1 MSTVADPW
9 TWLEDVEG
17 EQAMDWVRR
26 RSAHAEEELTEHAL
40 YDGLRSGIQDAL
52 EAPDRIPLVA
62 QAGEHLYGFWT
73 DADHPRGVWRRTTWA
88 SYRTE
93 EPHWE
98 VLVDVDALARE
109 EEVPWVW
116 QGAQLLRPGLDR
128 ALVHLSRGGADAG
141 TTRELDLTTGRWV
154 TGPEGFA
161 KPEAK
166 GRLAWRDR
174 DHVYLTTADDP
185 TGATRSGYPRTARL
199 WRRGTPVTEA
209 TVVHTVPE
217 EDLGLFVAHD
227 QRSGRTVLHRALA
240 FYQEQTLVLDD
251 GRLGGAP
258 TAGPDGTDD
267 LAPVTVRALDLPVST
282 QTSIHRDHVAVRL
295 RHPWSPS
302 PDGGEHPAGSLLVAS
317 LTDVLEDPATA
328 GWFAVF
334 TPDER
339 SALIDLTWTRGQLVT
354 TELVD
359 VRHTV
364 RVHRQAPGGTGWV
377 SRDLTEQLDVGLR
390 TVSVS
395 AVDDDEVDDLWLVT
409 TGYLDPMTLSVARLD
424 GGDRV
429 EVEALRAAPER
440 FDATGLQVV
449 QQWATSAD
457 GTRVPYWQVGPADL
471 PVDGSTPTVVHGYGG
486 FEQPLTPAYDPIV
499 GRSWLA
505 HGNVHVVAGIRGGGE
520 FGPRWHQAALQQER
534 HRAYEDF
541 VAVARDLVAR
551 GVTSVPHL
559 GCTGRSNGGL
569 LVGNMITGYP
579 EDFAAVV
586 CQVPL
591 LDMQR
596 YHQLLAGASWMAEY
610 GDPDDPEQWSWLQ
623 TFSPYHRFDP
633 DRPTPAV
640 YLATSTRDDRVHP
653 GHARKMAALLAQ
665 HDRDVTYWENTEGGH
680 GGASTPEQWATWHA
694 LAWAFLHARLGQ

>member
-1 MSTVADPW
+1 MSTEVDPYI
-9 TWLEDVEG
+9 WLEDVDG
-17 EQAMDWVRR
+17 ERAMDWVRE
-26 RSAHAEEELTEHAL
+26 RSTGAEVTLTGHPL
-40 YDGLRSGIQDAL
+40 YPGLHSGIQDAL
-52 EAPDRIPLVA
+52 EAPDRIPLVT
-62 QAGEHLYGFWT
+62 QAGGHLYGFWT
-73 DADHPRGVWRRTTWA
+73 DAEHPRGVWRRTTWE
-88 SYRTE
+88 SYRTQDPE
-93 EPHWE
+93 WE
-98 VLVDVDALARE
+98 VLVDVDALAQE
-109 EEVPWVW
+109 EDVPWVW
-116 QGAQLLRPGLDR
+116 QGAQLLRPELDR

-141 TTRELDLTTGRWV
+141 TTRELDLSTGGWV
-154 TGPEGFA
+154 TGPKGFA

-199 WRRGTPVTEA
+199 WRRGTPLTEA
-209 TVVHTVPE
+209 RVVHTIPE

-240 FYQEQTLVLDD
+240 FYREQTLVLD
-251 GRLGGAP
+251 GGADTSDP
-258 TAGPDGTDD
+258 G
-267 LAPVTVRALDLPVST
+267 TVRPLDLPVT
-282 QTSIHRDHVAVRL
+282 AQTSVHHDHVAVRL
-295 RHPWSPS
+295 RHAWSPA
-302 PDGGEHPAGSLLVAS
+302 PATDRPEYPAGSLLVAP
-317 LTDVLEDPATA
+317 LAAVLEDPATA
-328 GWFAVF
+328 GWTALF
-334 TPDER
+334 TPDDR
-339 SALIDLTWTRGQLVT
+339 SALVDLTWTKEQLVT

-364 RVHRQAPGGTGWV
+364 RVHEQDGGGWT
-377 SRDLTEQLDVGLR
+377 SRDLTDLLDVGLR

-395 AVDDDEVDDLWLVT
+395 AVDDDESDDLWLVT

-424 GGDRV
+424 DGDGV
-429 EVEALRAAPER
+429 EVETLRSAPER
-440 FDATGLQVV
+440 FDATGLEVI

-457 GTRVPYWQVGPADL
+457 GTRVPYWQVGPTDL
-471 PVDGSTPTVVHGYGG
+471 PMEGSTPTVVHGYGG
-486 FEQPLTPAYDPIV
+486 FEQALTPAYDPIV

-505 HGNVHVVAGIRGGGE
+505 HGHVHVVAGIRGGGE

-551 GVTSVPHL
+551 GVTSVEHL

-569 LVGNMITGYP
+569 LVGNMITGCP

-596 YHQLLAGASWMAEY
+596 YHLLLAGASWMAEY
-610 GDPDDPEQWSWLQ
+610 GDPEDPEQWSWLR
-623 TFSPYHRFDP
+623 TFSPYQRFDP
-633 DRPTPAV
+633 ERPSPAV

-653 GHARKMAALLAQ
+653 GHARKMAALLAD

-694 LAWAFLHARLGQ
+694 LAWAFLHERLT